1 MSDCVLDTDVVI
13 AALDRRDLHHPAAV
27 AAITAMIDS
36 GTNLLISLVNYAETL
51 VRPAEHEASLAVAQ
65 DAMRALGVRLIAP
78 TPAIATDAARHRR
91 LNISLADGFALATAQ
106 AHGATVATFDRRV
119 RRALSRV
126 GLQLAVEL
134 TEDRIEPVPKLTVYE
149 KPTCSTCRN
158 LRALLSERGVDFESV
173 DYHVTGIEEGELRDI
188 LRKMGNSG
196 PRDVLRMREPLV
208 KELGLD
214 RPEIGD
220 DELIALM
227 VEHPALV
234 QRPIVVSG
242 DRAVLARP
250 IERAR
255 DLL

>member
-13 AALDRRDLHHPAAV
+13 AALDRSDLHHPTAV

-134 TEDRIEPVPKLTVYE
+134 TEDRIDPVPQLTVYE
-149 KPTCSTCRN
+149 KPTCSTCRK
-158 LRALLSERGVDFESV
+158 LRALLDERGVDFESV
-173 DYHVTGIEEGELRDI
+173 DYHVTGIEEGELRDL
-188 LRKMGNSG
+188 LRKMGSG

-250 IERAR
+250 IERALE
-255 DLL
+255 LL